1 MTGPHVFTDL
11 MDQNFS
17 SLKELAL
24 LVLGV
29 SVGGFGSRF
38 GFSNLFSGGLFDY
51 LFRSLLCNRSVL
63 GWSILGRSLF
73 SRCRLRGR
81 LHSSFGFLH
90 GGLLRAVRL
99 ENELDYCHRRVVAL
113 AVPDLG
119 DAGVTAG
126 ASCHSFSD
134 VREQLVDD
142 RLVTQIA
149 HNATASVQ
157 VATLGESDHALSV
170 RTKALGA
177 GLRGGDPL
185 VLEQARCQIGKN
197 EPLVR
202 RSAAETRSLGGRRH
216 LVVSL
221 ISIAPAP
228 ASRWRPQP
236 NSASGLVS
244 FRDVFPAEVRSGR
257 YGVDVSGAVL
267 KRQTQF
273 VQFFLHL
280 GDRLLP
286 KVADVHQVQLGARS

>member
-29 SVGGFGSRF
+29 SVGGFWSSVSVGGFGSRF
-38 GFSNLFSGGLFDY
+38 GFGNLFSGGLFDY
-51 LFRSLLCNRSVL
+51 LFRSFLCNRGVL
-63 GWSILGRSLF
+63 SRNILGRSLF

-126 ASCHSFSD
+126 AFCHSFSD

-228 ASRWRPQP
+228 ASCWRRQA

-257 YGVDVSGAVL
+257 YGVTETDQA
-267 KRQTQF
+267 
-273 VQFFLHL
+273 
-280 GDRLLP
+280 
-286 KVADVHQVQLGARS
+286 

>member
-29 SVGGFGSRF
+29 SVGGIGVSSFRRRF
-38 GFSNLFSGGLFDY
+38 GLGNLFSGGLFDY
-51 LFRSLLCNRSVL
+51 LFRSFFCDR
-63 GWSILGRSLF
+63 GILSSGIRCRSLF
-73 SRCRLRGR
+73 SRCRLRSR
-81 LHSSFGFLH
+81 LHGSFGLLH

-99 ENELDYCHRRVVAL
+99 ENELNYCHRRIVTL
-113 AVPDLG
+113 TVPDLG

-126 ASCHSFSD
+126 ALCHSFSD
-134 VREQLVDD
+134 VREQLMDD

-149 HNATASVQ
+149 HNATTSVQ
-157 VATLGESDHALSV
+157 VATLGKGDHALSV

-202 RSAAETRSLGGRRH
+202 RSAAETRSLGGRR
-216 LVVSL
+216 
-221 ISIAPAP
+221 
-228 ASRWRPQP
+228 
-236 NSASGLVS
+236 
-244 FRDVFPAEVRSGR
+244 
-257 YGVDVSGAVL
+257 
-267 KRQTQF
+267 
-273 VQFFLHL
+273 
-280 GDRLLP
+280 DR
-286 KVADVHQVQLGARS
+286 KS